1 MPYIQYFLDHMEDL
15 LIHSAD
21 PVARASGF
29 WVLFDTVLTYEELI
43 SGTHKLA
50 VFIELNEVFMS

>member
-1 MPYIQYFLDHMEDL
+1 MEDL